1 MAAVKR
7 FKTSYPGVFYIIG
20 KALGRSGDEKIY
32 YIRYRRNGKMVEEK
46 VGRQYA
52 DDMTPARA
60 SGIRAQRVEGKQKSN
75 QEKRDEAVQLANK
88 HNIAWLYS
96 EYRKTLANP
105 EKADDGRFRLY
116 LKKDFGA
123 KEPHELV
130 QLDIDRVVRRLLK
143 RLAPHT
149 VSTAITL
156 LKRTINFGVRRDLC
170 KPLSFTIDLPKV
182 VKKIDNKRNRYLS
195 VEEAGTLLE
204 TLRRHSEQTYRMA
217 LVSLNTGMRF
227 GEIASLKWQH
237 IDIKA
242 RTIKVMDPK
251 NSENRM
257 VFMTDA
263 IFEMFEGLEKEKPD
277 KLVFPSRVGGIQS
290 DASHSFHRSVDE
302 LGLND
307 GIDDRRLKVVFHT
320 LRHTAASWLVN
331 QGITLPVIA
340 KILGHKTLQMTE
352 RYSHVNDESV
362 KKAMA
367 TFDQQQTKKEPTND
381 VMQVKEQKIVNLRKK

>member
-1 MAAVKR
+1 MATKER
-7 FKTSYPGVFYIIG
+7 FKTNYPGVFFIEG
-20 KALGRSGDEKIY
+20 KAVGRTGTEKIY
-32 YIRYRRNGKMVEEK
+32 YIRYRHDGKLTEEK
-46 VGRQYA
+46 AGRQYA

-60 SGIRAQRVEGKQKSN
+60 AGLRAQRVEGKQLSN
-75 QEKRDEAVQLANK
+75 QGKRDEAVQLANK

-96 EYRKTLANP
+96 EYRKMLANP

-116 LKKDFGA
+116 LQNGFGE
-123 KEPHELV
+123 KEPHELI

-156 LKRTINFGVRRDLC
+156 LKRTINYGVRRDLC
-170 KPLSFTIDLPKV
+170 KPLSFSIDLPKV

-227 GEIASLKWQH
+227 GEIASLRWQH
-237 IDIKA
+237 IDIKS

-367 TFDQQQTKKEPTND
+367 TFDQQQTKKDNEETKYK
-381 VMQVKEQKIVNLRKK
+381 QYS

>member
-1 MAAVKR
+1 MATKER
-7 FKTSYPGVFYIIG
+7 FKTNYPGVFFIEG
-20 KALGRSGDEKIY
+20 KAVGRTGTEKIY
-32 YIRYRRNGKMVEEK
+32 YIRYRHDGKLTEEK
-46 VGRQYA
+46 AGRQYA

-60 SGIRAQRVEGKQKSN
+60 AGLRAQRVEGKQLSN
-75 QEKRDEAVQLANK
+75 QGKRDEAVQLANK

-96 EYRKTLANP
+96 EYRKMLANP

-116 LKKDFGA
+116 LQNGFGE
-123 KEPHELV
+123 KEQLELI

-156 LKRTINFGVRRDLC
+156 LKRTINYGVRRDLC
-170 KPLSFTIDLPKV
+170 KPLSFSIDLPKV

-227 GEIASLKWQH
+227 GEIASLRWQH
-237 IDIKA
+237 IDIKT

-367 TFDQQQTKKEPTND
+367 TFDQQQTKKDNEETKYK
-381 VMQVKEQKIVNLRKK
+381 QYS

>member
-1 MAAVKR
+1 MATKER
-7 FKTSYPGVFYIIG
+7 FKTNYPGVFFIEG
-20 KALGRSGDEKIY
+20 KAVGRTGTEKIY
-32 YIRYRRNGKMVEEK
+32 YIRYRHDGKLTEEK
-46 VGRQYA
+46 AGRQYA

-60 SGIRAQRVEGKQKSN
+60 AGLRAQRVEGKQLSN
-75 QEKRDEAVQLANK
+75 QGKRDEAVQLANK

-96 EYRKTLANP
+96 EYRKMLANP

-116 LKKDFGA
+116 LQNCFGE
-123 KEPHELV
+123 KEPHELI

-156 LKRTINFGVRRDLC
+156 LKRTINYGVRRDLC
-170 KPLSFTIDLPKV
+170 KPLSFSIDLPKV

-227 GEIASLKWQH
+227 GEIASLRWQH
-237 IDIKA
+237 IDIKT

-367 TFDQQQTKKEPTND
+367 TFDQQQTKKDNEETKYK
-381 VMQVKEQKIVNLRKK
+381 QYS

>member
-1 MAAVKR
+1 MATKER
-7 FKTSYPGVFYIIG
+7 FKTNYPGVFFIEG
-20 KALGRSGDEKIY
+20 KAVGRTGTEKIY
-32 YIRYRRNGKMVEEK
+32 YIRYRHDGKLTEEK
-46 VGRQYA
+46 AGRQYA

-60 SGIRAQRVEGKQKSN
+60 AGLRAQRVEGKQLSN
-75 QEKRDEAVQLANK
+75 QGKRDEAVQLANK

-96 EYRKTLANP
+96 EYRKMLANP

-116 LKKDFGA
+116 LQNDFGE
-123 KEPHELV
+123 KEPHELI

-156 LKRTINFGVRRDLC
+156 LKRTINYGVRRDLC
-170 KPLSFTIDLPKV
+170 KPLSFSIDLPKV

-227 GEIASLKWQH
+227 GEIASLRWQH
-237 IDIKA
+237 IDIKT

-367 TFDQQQTKKEPTND
+367 TFDQQQTKKDNEETKYK
-381 VMQVKEQKIVNLRKK
+381 QYS

>member
-1 MAAVKR
+1 M
-7 FKTSYPGVFYIIG
+7 
-20 KALGRSGDEKIY
+20 GRTGTEKIY
-32 YIRYRRNGKMVEEK
+32 YIRYRHDGKLTEEK
-46 VGRQYA
+46 AGRQYA

-60 SGIRAQRVEGKQKSN
+60 AGLRAQRVEGKQLSN
-75 QEKRDEAVQLANK
+75 QGKRDEAVQLANK

-96 EYRKTLANP
+96 EYRKMLANP

-116 LKKDFGA
+116 LQNCFGE
-123 KEPHELV
+123 KEPHELI

-156 LKRTINFGVRRDLC
+156 LKRTINYGVRRDLC
-170 KPLSFTIDLPKV
+170 KPLSFSIDLPKV

-227 GEIASLKWQH
+227 GEIASLRWQH
-237 IDIKA
+237 IDIKT

-367 TFDQQQTKKEPTND
+367 TFDQQQTKKDNEETKYK
-381 VMQVKEQKIVNLRKK
+381 QYS

>member
-1 MAAVKR
+1 
-7 FKTSYPGVFYIIG
+7 
-20 KALGRSGDEKIY
+20 
-32 YIRYRRNGKMVEEK
+32 
-46 VGRQYA
+46 
-52 DDMTPARA
+52 
-60 SGIRAQRVEGKQKSN
+60 
-75 QEKRDEAVQLANK
+75 
-88 HNIAWLYS
+88 
-96 EYRKTLANP
+96 
-105 EKADDGRFRLY
+105 
-116 LKKDFGA
+116 
-123 KEPHELV
+123 
-130 QLDIDRVVRRLLK
+130 
-143 RLAPHT
+143 
-149 VSTAITL
+149 
-156 LKRTINFGVRRDLC
+156 
-170 KPLSFTIDLPKV
+170 
-182 VKKIDNKRNRYLS
+182 
-195 VEEAGTLLE
+195 
-204 TLRRHSEQTYRMA
+204 
-217 LVSLNTGMRF
+217 
-227 GEIASLKWQH
+227 
-237 IDIKA
+237 
-242 RTIKVMDPK
+242 MDPK

-367 TFDQQQTKKEPTND
+367 TFDQQQTKKDNEETKYK
-381 VMQVKEQKIVNLRKK
+381 QYS